1 MSATLPQQLAH
12 AEPAASWSLTGL
24 ALPADLSFEAWLRI
38 GRELKTVEQSLMWWI
53 GDWLRYGE
61 ARYGETYIAA
71 AEATGYSYQTLARA
85 KSVAQTYEP
94 CMRIQNLSF
103 AHHQQAASLPALER
117 GEVLQAAAEAGW
129 TVRELLGELRR
140 RKADSLPLAPV
151 DPESPFGY
159 ALRCLARLVGAVF
172 DIDPA
177 SFVGEGKGGPDQVQA
192 RQVLIYLLHTEVGFD
207 QSTIAR
213 GLGRH
218 HSTVSHTLAV
228 VEPMLDEPEVERA
241 FARLGE
247 IYRDLKEARD
257 KVPELL
263 EAMT

>member
-1 MSATLPQQLAH
+1 MPQIAIT
-12 AEPAASWSLTGL
+12 PTAASWSLTGL
-24 ALPADLSFEAWLRI
+24 HLPDDLSFDAWVRV

-53 GDWLRYGE
+53 GDWLRFGE
-61 ARYGETYIAA
+61 TRYGETYLAA
-71 AEATGYSYQTLARA
+71 AASTGYSVQTLMDA
-85 KSVAQTYEP
+85 KWVAERYEISD
-94 CMRIQNLSF
+94 RSENLSWS
-103 AHHQQAASLPALER
+103 HHRVVASLPPEDRRNAL
-117 GEVLQAAAEAGW
+117 LKAEAEGW
-129 TVRELLGELRR
+129 SRR
-140 RKADSLPLAPV
+140 DLTGHVQAIRAAPRNDPPV

-177 SFVGEGKGGPDQVQA
+177 SFVGESKGGPDQVQA
-192 RQVLIYLLHTEVGFD
+192 RQVLIYLLHTEGGFD

-247 IYRDLKEARD
+247 IYRDLREARD

-263 EAMT
+263 ESMAA